1 MLTGAND
8 RGGKVVE
15 GDAFLGFVDYAKSVL
30 SSEEK
35 QEFDGIVDDNTGPGW
50 SWIVSR
56 ILRCC
61 IAYSSGVT
69 AAILLSDLSQAWNEH
84 QRAGASKRRPQCA
97 VQLRRKH
104 KRTRLPNTVTIDSIY
119 EKNFL
124 SANSILEAMVVD
136 VFILPGTNIF
146 MISLGDIWSSS
157 TIDLYLHRRYY
168 GLVDPESGILKQ
180 GREIFLTGCC
190 LRLTEGSGCPR
201 LLPTEYLVIL
211 LDEDQDEDAMLL
223 GAQFCSDSFSS
234 TSLDTFKDG
243 ASYSFYARIESIGS
257 LELQGKFGSLQRKQI
272 TLVDNDGVK
281 INFVLWGEQVLLANL
296 FSVGSM
302 LALDRP
308 FIASTIDSNT
318 GTAGELCLEYGSAT
332 QLYLVPFIQHEEQVC
347 VASTQSPYHG
357 SRLLSAL
364 GESQVP
370 TVSQVILPC
379 DSRGSID
386 FSGYPFRPFVVD
398 LHDKMTS
405 ISLYGVV
412 RDIFRERNTTENIF
426 SLTIEDA
433 TGVVSVKLHF
443 VGSWSLGKL
452 GIGHMIYISGLSC
465 YMKTQK
471 RLEVSW
477 FEKDVGAQ
485 VVNLSSLAALINS
498 SCLHKLSCLSDLS
511 IQTNATHICHVRL
524 NQIEHC
530 HVDTRF
536 SHALCGHFVNN
547 GPDGLLECNFCCRT
561 CDGEVRHT
569 FLLKITLADESAKV
583 FAWCT
588 GQTAAELLQIS
599 PDEFYDLPE
608 EEQAMYPSSL
618 ENEKFMVAIVNCKGE
633 GYGLCGGL
641 DLGQDPV
648 MWEIT
653 CALKWAIGKVVRNGQ
668 SLIPRNFRERVRPVL
683 SAELGCGQVN
693 PTIANMLLLQPTA
706 TRSEQS
712 GLVVY
717 NVH

>member
-1 MLTGAND
+1 MGSPAYSMLIDAND
-8 RGGKVVE
+8 RKGKVIE
-15 GDAFLGFVDYAKSVL
+15 EDAFLEFVDYARSVL
-30 SSEEK
+30 SSEDK
-35 QEFDGIVDDNTGPGW
+35 QEFDGVVDDNTGPGW

-97 VQLRRKH
+97 VQLKRKH

-124 SANSILEAMVVD
+124 SENSILEAVVVD
-136 VFILPGTNIF
+136 VFVIPGTNIY
-146 MISLGDIWSSS
+146 MLSLGDIWSSS

-168 GLVDPESGILKQ
+168 DLVDPENGILKQ

-190 LRLTEGSGCPR
+190 LRITTEGSGYPR

-211 LDEDQDEDAMLL
+211 LDENQDEDAMLL

-234 TSLDTFKDG
+234 ISLDAFKDG
-243 ASYSFYARIESIGS
+243 TSYSFYARIESIGS
-257 LELQGKFGSLQRKQI
+257 LELQGKFSSLQRKQI

-281 INFVLWGEQVLLANL
+281 INFLLWGEQVLLANI

-308 FIASTIDSNT
+308 FIASTIDSST
-318 GTAGELCLEYGSAT
+318 ETVEELCLEYGSAT
-332 QLYLVPFIQHEEQVC
+332 QLYLVPFIHHEEQVC
-347 VASTQSPYHG
+347 VASTQGRYHG
-357 SRLLSAL
+357 SRLLNAL
-364 GESQVP
+364 GESQTP
-370 TVSQVILPC
+370 TVSQVTLPC

-386 FSGYPFRPFVVD
+386 FSNYPFRPFVVD
-398 LHDKMTS
+398 LRDKMTS

-412 RDIFRERNTTENIF
+412 KGIFRDRNTAENIF

-433 TGVVSVKLHF
+433 TGIVSVKLHF
-443 VGSWSLGKL
+443 VGSWSLGRL
-452 GIGHMIYISGLSC
+452 GIGNMIYISGLTC
-465 YMKTQK
+465 YMTAQK

-485 VVNLSSLAALINS
+485 VVNLSSLPALINS

-511 IQTNATHICHVRL
+511 IQANATHICHVRL

-536 SHALCGHFVNN
+536 SHALCGHFVNDR
-547 GPDGLLECNFCCRT
+547 PDGHLECNFCCCT
-561 CDGEVRHT
+561 CDKEVMHT
-569 FLLKITLADESAKV
+569 FLLKITLADKSAKV

-599 PDEFYDLPE
+599 PVEFYELPE
-608 EEQAMYPSSL
+608 EEQAIYPSSL
-618 ENEKFMVAIVNCKGE
+618 ENEKFMVAIVNCKRE
-633 GYGLCGGL
+633 RNGLCGGL
-641 DLGQDPV
+641 DLGHDPV

-653 CALKWAIGKVVRNGQ
+653 CALKC
-668 SLIPRNFRERVRPVL
+668 E
-683 SAELGCGQVN
+683 
-693 PTIANMLLLQPTA
+693 
-706 TRSEQS
+706 
-712 GLVVY
+712 
-717 NVH
+717 